1 MAFQASNYT
10 GSLAPADF
18 RGAVFTGVHFQEI
31 AQMSSL
37 CDFHYISEGIPSFMR
52 FWLLIT
58 AALRIWFVQTFAR
71 PKKRTSQGLGE
82 IDEEITKI
90 GF

>member
-18 RGAVFTGVHFQEI
+18 RGAVFTGAHFQEI

-37 CDFHYISEGIPSFMR
+37 CNFHYISEGISFPHA
-52 FWLLIT
+52 FLVSNDLG
-58 AALRIWFVQTFAR
+58 AADLVHADFCHTMSYLVNSYHQRGVKHYVLTN
-71 PKKRTSQGLGE
+71 
-82 IDEEITKI
+82 
-90 GF
+90 